1 LKKKQE
7 KKLVNGKKLV
17 SEVESD
23 GLGDLLV

>member
-1 LKKKQE
+1 LKKTR

-23 GLGDLLV
+23 GDLLV